1 MIGLFKILKH
11 MKKKILLLAF
21 LISFFANANATH
33 NRAGEITYKQLGP
46 LTFEVTVTTYTA
58 WGNNQADRD
67 ELVFMWGDN
76 TQDTVGRWEA
86 INITTTLRR
95 NKYTAIHTYP
105 GPGTYSIIML
115 DFNRNEGVVNIP
127 LSINVAFSIK
137 TTLQINPLLG
147 QNNTPL
153 LLNPPH
159 DKAAVGQKFVHNPA
173 AYDPDGDS
181 LSYRLTACLGI
192 DGKPISNYTYPES
205 SQEPIYINPVTGDLI
220 WNTPVYKGAYNV
232 AIEISE
238 WRQGVK
244 IGSLIRDMQI
254 DVINSNNKPP
264 IINALQNWCVT
275 AGDNIFFN
283 VAAQDVEGKRITLT
297 SYGGV
302 YEVDDSKAI
311 FNPVAGLGN
320 VNSNFSWQTNCSHV
334 AKNPYTVIFKVRDSV
349 DFDCDKCY
357 SDCLGCDLPMTTNQ
371 NVKIT
376 VVAPAPENLQA
387 NASNDFIA
395 LNWNKEK
402 CTQAIGYKLYRRE
415 ESSGWTPSNCET
427 GVPSYTNFKLIA
439 TIHNLNDTVYIDD
452 DKELT
457 HGYLYCYRVI
467 AYFTDGA
474 ESYASE
480 EACTDLAQ
488 GIPVLTNVTVDET
501 GTNNG
506 TIRAIWSKPTEID
519 STITPPP
526 YRYELWSG
534 EGEIGVT
541 EHYILGGLNDTI
553 FTDENLNT
561 FEKQYNYNVGVFND
575 PDGDGIW
582 KVIGASSSGASV
594 FMVLEPNDMKI
605 KISVRERVPWV
616 NKKYTFYRQNNNTL
630 IFEEIAVTDTNTYT
644 DLNLVNGEEY
654 CYYIKTEGEYNVGK
668 YPKPLIN
675 FSQKNC
681 AKPKD
686 LTPPCA
692 PTLNVTSICDEG
704 YNLLTWTNPVKICGS
719 SDLEAYK
726 IYYSP
731 TLTDEPT
738 LLETILKPQV
748 PNDTSYMHLADN
760 QTLSGCYIVTA
771 TDSLGNES
779 SKAQKVCIDMC
790 SDFSLPNV
798 FTPNGDGKNDIFKST
813 SFYSVE
819 KLDIQIFNRWGE
831 LVYKTDDK
839 RVNWDG
845 SYLKTQNKVSNGVYY
860 YICDIWEKRL
870 SGTEVKTLTGFIHV
884 YNDTQ
889 HNIEP

>member
-1 MIGLFKILKH
+1 
-11 MKKKILLLAF
+11 MKKTIFLLAL
-21 LISFFANANATH
+21 LIFFIGNAIATH

-58 WGNNQADRD
+58 YGNNQADRP
-67 ELVFMWGDN
+67 ELAFMWGDN
-76 TQDTVGRWEA
+76 TQDTVARWE
-86 INITTTLRR
+86 IYRITSTIQR
-95 NKYTAIHTYP
+95 NKYTAVHTYP

-115 DFNRNEGVVNIP
+115 DFNRNEGVINIP

-159 DKAAVGQKFVHNPA
+159 DKAAVGQKFIHNPA

-181 LSYRLTACLGI
+181 LSYKLTACLGI
-192 DGKPISNYTYPES
+192 DGKPITNYTYPES
-205 SQEPIYINPVTGDLI
+205 SIEPIYINPITGDLI
-220 WNTPVYKGAYNV
+220 WNTPIYQGAYNV

-264 IINALQNWCVT
+264 IINDLKDWCVT
-275 AGDNIFFN
+275 AGDAISFT
-283 VAAQDVEGKRITLT
+283 VSAQDAEGKEITLD

-302 YEVDDSKAI
+302 YEVANSKAQFKPATGI
-311 FNPVAGLGN
+311 GN
-320 VNSNFSWQTNCSHV
+320 VSSEFSWQTNCLHV
-334 AKNPYTVIFKVRDSV
+334 AKNPYTIIFKARDKV
-349 DFDCDKCY
+349 DFNCDECY
-357 SDCLGCDLPMTTNQ
+357 SNCIGCDLPMTSNRSI
-371 NVKIT
+371 KIT

-387 NASNDFIA
+387 AASNNLIA
-395 LNWNKEK
+395 LSWNKAE

-415 ESSGWTPSNCET
+415 ESSGWTPSECET
-427 GVPSYTNFKLIA
+427 GVPAYTNFKLIA
-439 TIHNLNDTVYIDD
+439 TLPNINDTNYIDD
-452 DKELT
+452 DKKLT

-467 AYFTDGA
+467 SYFTDGA

-501 GTNNG
+501 DINNG
-506 TIRAIWSKPTEID
+506 IIRAIWSKPTEID

-553 FTDENLNT
+553 FTDNNLNT
-561 FEKQYNYNVGVFND
+561 FQKQYNYNVGVFND
-575 PDGDGIW
+575 PDGDGVW
-582 KVIGASSSGASV
+582 KVIGASSSGASI
-594 FMVLEPNDMKI
+594 FTVLEPDDQRI
-605 KISVRERVPWV
+605 KISVKERVPWI
-616 NKKYTFYRQNNNTL
+616 NKKYTIYRQNKNTL
-630 IFEEIAVTDTNTYT
+630 LFEAIATTDTSTYTDTNLT
-644 DLNLVNGEEY
+644 NGQEY
-654 CYYIKTEGEYNVGK
+654 CYYVKTEGQYVVGN

-675 FSQKNC
+675 FSQKAC
-681 AKPKD
+681 ASPKD
-686 LTPPCA
+686 LTPPC
-692 PTLNVTSICDEG
+692 PPILTLTSICDEG
-704 YNLLTWTNPVKICGS
+704 YNVLKWTNPVKTCGTT
-719 SDLEAYK
+719 DLVAYK
-726 IYYSP
+726 IYYSS
-731 TLTDEPT
+731 TLTDAPT
-738 LLETILKPQV
+738 LLETIEKPHA
-748 PNDTSYMHLADN
+748 PNDTSFIHLIEN

-771 TDSLGNES
+771 IDSLGNES
-779 SKAQKVCIDMC
+779 SRNQKVCIDMC

-845 SYLKTQNKVSNGVYY
+845 SYLKTKNKVSDGVYY

-884 YNDTQ
+884 YGSSQ
-889 HNIEP
+889 QIIEP